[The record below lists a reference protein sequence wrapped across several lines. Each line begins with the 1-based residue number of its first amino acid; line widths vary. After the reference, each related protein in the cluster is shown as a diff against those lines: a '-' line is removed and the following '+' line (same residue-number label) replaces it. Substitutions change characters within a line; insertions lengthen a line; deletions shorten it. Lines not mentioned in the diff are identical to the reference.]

1 MTATQVAGT
10 PTHVGETALARGA
23 VRTAFVMEQT
33 LGHVTHFQNLR
44 EAVRGHADVSA
55 TWLPIPFAEHPVAGL
70 LPPLR
75 NWSVRA
81 SLRAR
86 RALGRALAAAP
97 HDALVFHTQVT
108 ALFSLG
114 LMRRVPTIVS
124 LDATPINYDSV
135 GSYYGHRRAGSGLL
149 DRQKYALNRRVFEAA
164 AGVVT
169 WSAWARDSLDRDY
182 GIDPSRVRVIAPGA
196 ASAYFAIGERRLA
209 RSEMADPDRPV
220 RLLFV
225 GGDFDRKGGPLLLQC
240 MRGSL
245 ADRCE
250 LHLVTHAQVTP
261 QRNVVVHQGVRPNS
275 PELLRLFAEADVF
288 VLPTMAEC
296 LAVVLMEATAAGL
309 PVITTDVAALGE
321 AVLPGESG
329 LLIRRGDVS
338 ALRRALEALVGD
350 AQLRRR
356 MGRDGHA
363 LARQKFDAGRNGR
376 ALLDLVIEVAQ
387 AGRGP
392 GRAA

>member
-1 MTATQVAGT
+1 MTVTQVVGT
-10 PTHVGETALARGA
+10 AAHVAADRPASRA
-23 VRTAFVMEQT
+23 VRAAFVMEQT
-33 LGHVTHFQNLR
+33 LGHVTHFQNLQ
-44 EAVRGHADVSA
+44 EAVRGHADVSP
-55 TWLPIPFAEHPVAGL
+55 TWLPIPFAEPPVAGL

-75 NWSVRA
+75 NWSIRA
-81 SLRAR
+81 SVRAR
-86 RALGRALAAAP
+86 RALGRVLADSP
-97 HDALVFHTQVT
+97 HDALIFHTQVT

-135 GSYYGHRRAGSGLL
+135 GAYYGHRPAGAGLL
-149 DRQKYALNRRVFEAA
+149 DRQKYAMNRRVFHAA
-164 AGVVT
+164 AGLVS
-169 WSAWARDSLDRDY
+169 WSEWARRSLDRDY
-182 GIDPSRVRVIAPGA
+182 GIDPARVRVLAPGA
-196 ASAYFAIGERRLA
+196 APAYFEIGQQRLA
-209 RSEMADPDRPV
+209 RPETVAPDRPV

-225 GGDFDRKGGPLLLQC
+225 GGDFDRKGGPHLLECL
-240 MRGSL
+240 RGSL

-250 LHLVTHAQVTP
+250 LHLVTQAPVAP
-261 QRNVVVHQGVRPNS
+261 RRNVTVHRGVRPNS

-288 VLPTMAEC
+288 VLPTLADC

-329 LLIRRGDVS
+329 LLIRGGDVPE
-338 ALRRALEALVGD
+338 LRRALDALVVD

-356 MGRDGHA
+356 MGRAGQR

-376 ALLDLVIEVAQ
+376 ALLDLVVEVAR

-392 GRAA
+392 RRAA

>member
-10 PTHVGETALARGA
+10 PAHIGEADSARRA

-33 LGHVTHFQNLR
+33 LGHVTHFQNLQG
-44 EAVRGHADVSA
+44 AVRDHADVSA
-55 TWLPIPFAEHPVAGL
+55 TWLPIPFAEHPAAGL

-97 HDALVFHTQVT
+97 HDALMFHTQVT

-135 GSYYGHRRAGSGLL
+135 GAYYGHRPAGSGLL

-164 AGVVT
+164 AGLVT
-169 WSAWARDSLDRDY
+169 WSEWARDSIDRDY
-182 GIDPSRVRVIAPGA
+182 GIDRSRVRVIAPGA
-196 ASAYFAIGERRLA
+196 APAYFEVGKRRLA
-209 RSEMADPDRPV
+209 QPETAETDRPV

-225 GGDFDRKGGPLLLQC
+225 GGDFTRKGGPLLLEC
-240 MRGSL
+240 MRGPL

-250 LHLVTHAQVTP
+250 LHLVTHAEVTP
-261 QRNVVVHQGVRPNS
+261 QRSVTVHRGVGPNS
-275 PELLRLFAEADVF
+275 PELLRLFAEADLF

-356 MGRDGHA
+356 MGQAGQA

-376 ALLDLVIEVAQ
+376 ALLDLVVEAAR

-392 GRAA
+392 RRAA

>member
-1 MTATQVAGT
+1 MTGTPVAGA
-10 PTHVGETALARGA
+10 PAHISTAHGSRGA
-23 VRTAFVMEQT
+23 VRAAFVMEQT

-44 EAVRGHADVSA
+44 RVAQHHDDVTA
-55 TWLPIPFAEHPVAGL
+55 TWLPIPFDRHRAAGL
-70 LPPLR
+70 VPPLR

-81 SLRAR
+81 SWRAR
-86 RALGRALAAAP
+86 RALGRTL
-97 HDALVFHTQVT
+97 HTSSYDALVFHTQVT

-114 LMRRVPTIVS
+114 LMRRVPAIVS

-135 GSYYGHRRAGSGLL
+135 GSYYGHKPAGDGLL
-149 DRQKYALNRRVFEAA
+149 DRQKYALNRRVFHAA
-164 AGVVT
+164 AGLVT
-169 WSAWARDSLDRDY
+169 WSEWARRSLENDY
-182 GIDPSRVRVIAPGA
+182 GVDPAHVRVIAPGA
-196 ASAYFAIGERRLA
+196 APAYFDIGEQRRAQPTALDA
-209 RSEMADPDRPV
+209 ARPV

-225 GGDFDRKGGPLLLQC
+225 GGDFSRKGGPLLLEC
-240 MRGSL
+240 MRGAL

-250 LHLVTHAQVTP
+250 LHLVTQAPVEPRPGVT
-261 QRNVVVHQGVRPNS
+261 VHRGVSPNS
-275 PELLRLFAEADVF
+275 PKLLRLFAEADVF

-296 LAVVLMEATAAGL
+296 LAVALMEATAAGL
-309 PVITTDVAALGE
+309 PIITTDVAALGE
-321 AVLPGESG
+321 AVVPGESG

-338 ALRRALEALVGD
+338 TLRRALETLVGD

-356 MGRDGHA
+356 MGQAGQT

-392 GRAA
+392 RRAA